1 MKLSNHAISH
11 FSEENV
17 ICPANLKKSVF
28 AMVKV
33 DNIDCNPSSKTATN
47 SLHGTGISLFLQLS
61 FELKDEKRKFN
72 TKYNT
77 TRNMQKLVL
86 LPESYANVTQV
97 TLPKNVP
104 SLPDIYK
111 EISNN
116 S

>member
-47 SLHGTGISLFLQLS
+47 SLHGTGISCF
-61 FELKDEKRKFN
+61 FN
-72 TKYNT
+72 YHLNLRMKKGN
-77 TRNMQKLVL
+77 L
-86 LPESYANVTQV
+86 TQNIIQPG
-97 TLPKNVP
+97 TCK
-104 SLPDIYK
+104 S
-111 EISNN
+111 
-116 S
+116 